1 MFLINPLMIA
11 VATPIMG
18 NDRARSKWLLRA
30 CAHIQR
36 VHKWF
41 EKHSYKLEPGRVR
54 LSSEGTAETNFSQ
67 PSTHHLVNLCACVAA
82 SSRQVELKVARWT
95 DSLRRSFWCCHRRCV
110 RLQDLRPV
118 KRLSG
123 VPLTATLVTRTTAPS
138 TTTVPTVAPFR
149 GTARL
154 APSGTT
160 VRNTTVRGS
169 NIYCHKAWSF

>member
-1 MFLINPLMIA
+1 M
-11 VATPIMG
+11 
-18 NDRARSKWLLRA
+18 
-30 CAHIQR
+30 
-36 VHKWF
+36 
-41 EKHSYKLEPGRVR
+41 
-54 LSSEGTAETNFSQ
+54 
-67 PSTHHLVNLCACVAA
+67 NLCAGVAA
-82 SSRQVELKVARWT
+82 SSCQVELKVARWP

-110 RLQDLRPV
+110 GLQDLRPV

-149 GTARL
+149 GTARQ

-169 NIYCHKAWSF
+169 NIYCHKAWSFQHYSLCLLINLIRRSNESPSFKVSQQCAHPDESDCDFTPAKARKLLDQNPVQSKCKKSIRSSQPLLRKCHI